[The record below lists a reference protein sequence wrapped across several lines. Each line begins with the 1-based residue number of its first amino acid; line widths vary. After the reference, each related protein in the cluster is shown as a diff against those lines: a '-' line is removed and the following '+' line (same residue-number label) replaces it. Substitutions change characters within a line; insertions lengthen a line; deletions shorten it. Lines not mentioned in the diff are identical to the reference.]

1 MFLCPQMTWAMWGG
15 RPLMMASVT
24 KILRK
29 SCGVNMSGSPAASV
43 RPVAARALMSRLRI
57 ALGVYARVSLPMDRW
72 NSSGMGGFQ
81 TRSRTS

>member
-29 SCGVNMSGSPAASV
+29 SCGENMSGSPAASV
-43 RPVAARALMSRLRI
+43 RPVAASALMSSVRI
-57 ALGVYARVSLPMDRW
+57 ALGVNARFSLPMDRW

>member
-1 MFLCPQMTWAMWGG
+1 MTWAMWGG

-29 SCGVNMSGSPAASV
+29 SCGENMSGSPAASV
-43 RPVAARALMSRLRI
+43 RPVVASVPMSSLRI
-57 ALGVYARVSLPMDRW
+57 ALGVNARFSLPMDRW
-72 NSSGMGGFQ
+72 NSSGIAGFQ